1 MNQNSS
7 RYLIGLVLILFGI
20 LFIFKNFNVPFLGDI
35 DIFQFIIP
43 VLLLY
48 WAYQAYN
55 KSKYIPSLI
64 LGTIGI
70 SLLFDSIG
78 LDFLGF
84 SLLEKLMV
92 PGLFILIG
100 YTILNRNSVPKTK
113 PNSSYSTPPPVSPN
127 PGYYQSGTSG
137 AEINKVLVNENDTIP
152 KSEPQETVF
161 TESKPKD
168 ESEKKSTSTL
178 QTQRQITTVFSSQRL
193 FFNKSDFAPGNSYID
208 ATCVFGDLDLIFSR
222 DINLHIDANV
232 TMADL
237 NFIGHK
243 FGGLMNKFQENY
255 SVSDSDVHV
264 YISLS
269 VVLGDV
275 DILHSK

>member
-1 MNQNSS
+1 MKQNST

-20 LFIFKNFNVPFLGDI
+20 LFIFKNFNVPFFGDI
-35 DIFQFIIP
+35 DVFQFVIP

-55 KSKYIPSLI
+55 KGKYILSLI
-64 LGTIGI
+64 LGIIGI
-70 SLLFDSIG
+70 SILFDSIG

-92 PGLFILIG
+92 PGIFIFIG
-100 YTILNRNSVPKTK
+100 YTILNKNATPKNK
-113 PNSSYSTPPPVSPN
+113 QTPPPPTQTTVSSS
-127 PGYYQSGTSG
+127 GYYQSGSSG
-137 AEINKVLVNENDTIP
+137 AEINHKYETIIAVD
-152 KSEPQETVF
+152 SMQETQQTRF
-161 TESKPKD
+161 EETAQSTT
-168 ESEKKSTSTL
+168 SEKNTSSNA
-178 QTQRQITTVFSSQRL
+178 QIQRQMTTVFSSQRL

-208 ATCVFGDLDLIFSR
+208 ATCVFGDLDLIFSK
-222 DINLHIDANV
+222 DIHLHIDANV

-255 SVSDSDVHV
+255 SASDSDVHV

-269 VVLGDV
+269 VVFGDV